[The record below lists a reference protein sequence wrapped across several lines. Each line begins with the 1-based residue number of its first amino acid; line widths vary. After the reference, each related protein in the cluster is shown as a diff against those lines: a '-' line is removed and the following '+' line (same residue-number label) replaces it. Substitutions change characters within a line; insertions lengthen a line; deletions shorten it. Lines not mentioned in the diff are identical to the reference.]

1 MRNFILFTIVL
12 VSTVFMIA
20 LQNKSSEPILPDF
33 DYDMNQIICIQEG
46 I

>member
-12 VSTVFMIA
+12 ISTVFMIA
-20 LQNKSSEPILPDF
+20 VQNKSGEPILPDF
-33 DYDMNQIICIQEG
+33 DDDMNQIICIQEG

>member
-12 VSTVFMIA
+12 VSTVFMITV
-20 LQNKSSEPILPDF
+20 QNKSSEPILPDF
-33 DYDMNQIICIQEG
+33 DDDMNQIICIQEG